1 MPRIGRSGG
10 EETVLASGTRPA
22 SSTASPTDGLKVT
35 WRVPLGSGYSGPA
48 VADGRVFVL
57 DWTEDP
63 DSRTLD
69 GSERVVA
76 LDETTGAILWT
87 HRWDT
92 SYQVLQARYAVGPRA
107 TPTVDGDRVFV
118 VGATGRLL
126 CLETAS
132 GRVVWERDYVADYDT
147 SVPAWGITSAPLVE
161 GDLLIALVGGEP
173 DALVV
178 AFDKHTGRGAMASP
192 AGRGRTGV
200 RPTGG
205 LRGRRRP
212 SVDHLAPR
220 RACVARPGDGRGALA
235 ATVGSR
241 DEHVHR
247 HPGQGRRLLARQSV
261 LQRVADDEAEART
274 ARRRPSSGEDRAAAS
289 SPTKPTDS
297 TPSSPPR

>member
-1 MPRIGRSGG
+1 MRARCNTTGIGLVAAAVIWAGTSVGAEDWPQWRGRDRLG
-10 EETVLASGTRPA
+10 VWHETGIVDSFPDT
-22 SSTASPTDGLKVT
+22 GLKVT

-48 VADGRVFVL
+48 VADGRVLVL

-87 HRWDT
+87 HRWET

-178 AFDKHTGRGAMASP
+178 AFDKHTGQERWRALQVEGELGYAQP
-192 AGRGRTGV
+192 VVFEAGGV
-200 RPTGG
+200 RQLIIWHP
-205 LRGRRRP
+205 
-212 SVDHLAPR
+212 
-220 RACVARPGDGRGALA
+220 GALVSLDPETGEVYWQQPWEVGMNMSI
-235 ATVGSR
+235 ATPVRGNGSSSSCER
-241 DEHVHR
+241 SLR
-247 HPGQGRRLLARQSV
+247 ISCGARSN
-261 LQRVADDEAEART
+261 
-274 ARRRPSSGEDRAAAS
+274 
-289 SPTKPTDS
+289 
-297 TPSSPPR
+297 